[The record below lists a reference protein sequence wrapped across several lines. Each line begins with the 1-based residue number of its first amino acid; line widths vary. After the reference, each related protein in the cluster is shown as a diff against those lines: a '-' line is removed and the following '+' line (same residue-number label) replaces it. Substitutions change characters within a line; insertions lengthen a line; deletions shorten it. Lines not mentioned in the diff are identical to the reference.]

1 MVDIPLA
8 VHSFI
13 WFQI

>member
-13 WFQI
+13 WFQS